1 MKIIFFCNKFFSN
14 NKILLL
20 IYIVF
25 TMLISFLS
33 ISIPYIMGKFIDI
46 LTLNNSIIFIYKYC
60 TLFFIINIIK
70 IIFEYIKS
78 LLYIK
83 IQMTTAFNINSYIIN
98 YIKKLPMS
106 FFKNTDI
113 SYLNQR
119 INSDSNS
126 IVMFTINIFSDIL
139 TNSIILI
146 FVIGILIKINHL
158 ISYILCALF
167 ISYIILYFSMRK
179 ILYKANYNFKEIQAK
194 FFSKLHEQLY
204 NVKFIK
210 IHSVFSFFEE
220 RLYKSYL
227 QLFKIAIKTNKIS
240 FGFKSFE
247 GFITVSAQCILL
259 LFSAVSVINGEITI
273 GFFTVL
279 SSYFTMLL
287 NSLKYFIGVFQ
298 NYQEN
303 LVSYNRI
310 QSILNVKQQIN
321 GSKVLNNISSIELK
335 NINFKHDELQLFNNF
350 NYIFEKGKIYCIV
363 GGNGSGKSTLIDIL
377 LGLHVNEFDGQVLYN
392 NININDINLYLLR
405 KENIG
410 VSEQEPLLI
419 SDTILNNIKLI
430 NKNFNEKKLDILM
443 EKFNINNIKDK
454 LVQENSNNLSGGEK
468 QKISIIREILKNP
481 DLIIFDEP
489 TSALDK
495 ESKNEFNNLIK
506 EIEDTKS
513 KIIIIITHDKD
524 LMKLTKNII
533 KINSGGNSYGMD

>member
-1 MKIIFFCNKFFSN
+1 MKIIFFCNKFFSE
-14 NKILLL
+14 NKILLF
-20 IYIVF
+20 IYILF
-25 TMLISFLS
+25 TMIISFLS
-33 ISIPYIMGKFIDI
+33 VSIPYVMGKFIDI
-46 LTLNNSIIFIYKYC
+46 LSFNSSITLIYKYC
-60 TLFFIINIIK
+60 VLFFVINIIK
-70 IIFEYIKS
+70 IFFEYIKS

-83 IQMTTAFNINSYIIN
+83 VQMNTAFNINSYVVN
-98 YIKKLPMS
+98 YIKKLPMT
-106 FFKNTDI
+106 FFKDIDI

-146 FVIGILIKINHL
+146 FIIGILIKINYL
-158 ISYILCALF
+158 ISYIVCALF
-167 ISYIILYFSMRK
+167 ISYIILYLSMRK
-179 ILYKANYNFKEIQAK
+179 ILYKANYTFKEIQSK

-210 IHSVFSFFEE
+210 IHSVFKFFEE

-227 QLFKIAIKTNKIS
+227 QLSKIAIKTNKIS

-247 GFITVSAQCILL
+247 GFITLIAQCILL
-259 LFSAVSVINGEITI
+259 LFAAINVINGDITI

-310 QSILNVKQQIN
+310 QSILNVKHQIN
-321 GSKVLNNISSIELK
+321 GNTILSNISSIELK
-335 NINFKHDELQLFNNF
+335 NINFKHDDLHLFNNF
-350 NYIFEKGKIYCIV
+350 SYTFEKGNIYCIV
-363 GGNGSGKSTLIDIL
+363 GENGSGKSTLIDIL
-377 LGLHVNEFDGQVLYN
+377 LGIYINEFSGQVMYN
-392 NININDINLYLLR
+392 NIDITNIDLYLLR
-405 KENIG
+405 KEKIG

-419 SDTILNNIKLI
+419 SDTILNNIKLTNNNLNE
-430 NKNFNEKKLDILM
+430 NKLEILM
-443 EKFNINNIKDK
+443 EKFNITNIKDK
-454 LVQENSNNLSGGEK
+454 LVQENSTNLSGGEK
-468 QKISIIREILKNP
+468 QKISIIREVLKNP
-481 DLIIFDEP
+481 DFIIFDEP

-495 ESKNEFNNLIK
+495 DSKNEFTNLI
-506 EIEDTKS
+506 EELNNTKS

-524 LMKLTKNII
+524 LMKLTENILE
-533 KINSGGNSYGMD
+533 INSGGKCYGMD